1 MSQLPNPIPT
11 TAPKTPAEASSG
23 SPQQMPS
30 TLAPAASGA
39 IVDLGLSF
47 TNITVD
53 LLPQE
58 KVKG

>member
-1 MSQLPNPIPT
+1 MSQLPSPIPAI
-11 TAPKTPAEASSG
+11 APRTPAEASSG

-39 IVDLGLSF
+39 IVDLGFSLTNPTLS
-47 TNITVD
+47 
-53 LLPQE
+53 LLLQE

>member
-1 MSQLPNPIPT
+1 MSQLPSPIPAI
-11 TAPKTPAEASSG
+11 APKTPAEASSG

-39 IVDLGLSF
+39 IVDLGFSF
-47 TNITVD
+47 TNTTVN

>member
-1 MSQLPNPIPT
+1 MSQLPSPIPA

-23 SPQQMPS
+23 NPQQIPN

-39 IVDLGLSF
+39 IVDRGFSL
-47 TNITVD
+47 TNTTVN